1 MMKMKMNGKGFALIE
16 ALATIIIIAII
27 VGIVFGGIYWSFN
40 WNYGNEQQVTCTVD
54 DKWIKRSDEK
64 DIYLVSCDEKVYKI
78 TDLFYKGKF
87 DSSNIYA
94 KLKKGKKYKLT
105 VTGYRNGYFSSYQ
118 NINEAV
124 EVSK

>member
-1 MMKMKMNGKGFALIE
+1 MKKLNNKGFSLIE
-16 ALATIIIIAII
+16 VLAVIVIIAII
-27 VGIVFGGIYWSFN
+27 GGLVFGAFYWSFN

-64 DIYLVSCDEKVYKI
+64 DIYMVSCDEKVYKI

-118 NINEAV
+118 NINEV
-124 EVSK
+124 EEVSK

>member
-1 MMKMKMNGKGFALIE
+1 MNNKGFTVIE
-16 ALATIIIIAII
+16 ILATIVIIGVIGGLI
-27 VGIVFGGIYWSFN
+27 FGGIYWEYN

-78 TDLFYKGKF
+78 TDLLYKGKF

-94 KLKKGKKYKLT
+94 KLKVGKKYKLT

-118 NINEAV
+118 NINEYELV
-124 EVSK
+124 EEEE